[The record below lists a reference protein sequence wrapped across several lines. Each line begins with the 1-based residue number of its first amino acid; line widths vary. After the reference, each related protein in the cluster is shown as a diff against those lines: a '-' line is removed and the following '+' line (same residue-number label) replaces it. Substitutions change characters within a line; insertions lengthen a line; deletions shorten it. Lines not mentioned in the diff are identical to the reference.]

1 MYRSAKD
8 RADKKTQTQA
18 AKVRQILRHEIN
30 RLPAEE
36 KNRLYNMVTQTE
48 LEAYNKTREKGSNK
62 DWYTKTHPRAKH
74 SRRNQHTERMQYPN
88 KGTGLAAEAEQ
99 ADHTT
104 LPYRYRNPLTRKEEK
119 PRDLRVRATKFD

>member
-36 KNRLYNMVTQTE
+36 KNRVYSMVTQTE

-62 DWYTKTHPRAKH
+62 DWYTKTHSRAKH
-74 SRRNQHTERMQYPN
+74 SRRNQHTERMQYPQ
-88 KGTGLAAEAEQ
+88 KGANLAAEAEQ

-104 LPYRYRNPLTRKEEK
+104 YPTGTVTPSRGKKKSPVT
-119 PRDLRVRATKFD
+119 

>member
-30 RLPAEE
+30 RLPAEG
-36 KNRLYNMVTQTE
+36 KNRVYSMVTQTE
-48 LEAYNKTREKGSNK
+48 LEAYS
-62 DWYTKTHPRAKH
+62 KTHPRAKH
-74 SRRNQHTERMQYPN
+74 SRRNQRTERMQYPN
-88 KGTGLAAEAEQ
+88 KSANLAAEAEQ